1 MVLVTGATGAVGA
14 ALVRRL
20 ADAGRPVRCLVR
32 DPRRL
37 GAERVRV
44 QIALGDLADPPSF
57 RHALRGVDAVVH
69 LAAARRDQR
78 RGSIEELTGVATWRL
93 VEAARRA
100 GAGHFV
106 LLGAQGASPMS
117 RARYLRAKA
126 VGERAVA
133 GSGVPHTILAPSL
146 TYAPGEA
153 LLRVVERLGR
163 LPVVPVSG
171 RGQAR
176 FEPIWADDVAAC
188 VAAALDCTPGG
199 ERIELSGPE
208 VLRHEEIVALVL
220 RAAGRPRPR
229 VHVPEAL
236 ASRLLGSLEV
246 VAPWRAPVTRDEAE
260 LLEVSMTSATGAAGT
275 RSLGVEPRAMG
286 DVLSGAPAA

>member
-1 MVLVTGATGAVGA
+1 MLLVTGATGAVGA

-20 ADAGRPVRCLVR
+20 TDAGRPVRCLVR

-57 RHALRGVDAVVH
+57 RHALRGVDTVAH

-100 GAGHFV
+100 GVAHFV
-106 LLGAQGASPMS
+106 LLGAQGASTIS

-126 VGERAVA
+126 VAERAVA
-133 GSGVPHTILAPSL
+133 GSGVAHTILAPSL
-146 TYAPGEA
+146 VYAPGEA
-153 LLRVVERLGR
+153 LLRVLSSLGR

-171 RGQAR
+171 RGRAEFQ
-176 FEPIWADDVAAC
+176 PIWAADVAAC
-188 VAAALDCTPGG
+188 VAAALDRAPAGA
-199 ERIELSGPE
+199 RIELSGPE
-208 VLRHEEIVALVL
+208 TLTHEAIVELAL
-220 RAAGRPRPR
+220 RAAGRPRR
-229 VHVPEAL
+229 LVHVPEGA
-236 ASRLLGSLEV
+236 AARLLGSLEV
-246 VAPWRAPVTRDEAE
+246 LAPWRAPVTWDEAE
-260 LLEVSMTSATGAAGT
+260 LLEVSMTSPEGAAGT
-275 RSLGVEPRAMG
+275 RSLGVDPRAMSE
-286 DVLSGAPAA
+286 VLSTA